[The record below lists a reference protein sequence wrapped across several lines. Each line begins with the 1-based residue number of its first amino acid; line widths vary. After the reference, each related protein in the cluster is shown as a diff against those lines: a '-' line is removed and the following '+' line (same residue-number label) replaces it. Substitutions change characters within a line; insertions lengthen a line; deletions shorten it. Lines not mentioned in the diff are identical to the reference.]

1 MNGEKHIITIAALGP
16 DSGEMLTLG
25 VYDALKSADRLL
37 LRTGRHGVAERL
49 TREGVAFETL
59 DALYERTEDFDE
71 LCELAARAIIDRA
84 RQAEA
89 LVYAVSEPQSDATV
103 RALADALPE
112 GFALRALG
120 GVTLSDAAACAVIP
134 FGVNTENLRTVTA
147 LSTAEMRVQADCPQV
162 ITEIDNRY
170 LASDVKL
177 WLSDLF
183 DDETTVY
190 FLQNAAEPGAAA
202 QPIALCE
209 LDRQAH
215 YDHRTAVLV
224 PKVGVFERRRAS
236 YEDFVQVIARL
247 RAPGGCPWD
256 RAQTHHTLRQY
267 MIEEACE
274 AADAMDGDDEMK
286 MADELGDVLL
296 QVVLNSCI
304 GAEHRAFTDRDVTS
318 MAAHKMITRHE
329 HVFGKAKAEN
339 AQAVVS
345 VWENAKKKERGEQTA
360 LERVLDVPL
369 SLPALM
375 RGQKI
380 VLYAPTFRDGEQMPE
395 IEPLIT
401 AAEKMGMLLIVRLH
415 PLDRERLE
423 RRRVLPKFRECPEFG
438 TFTLM
443 AVADAVITDYSAISI
458 EASLIKKPVYFYVYD
473 LERYKE
479 TRGLNFDPLAE
490 MPHCAFTKAE
500 PLVDCIL
507 HTPYDYE
514 KLTAFRKEFVETD
527 DTNNTQRCVDLIMTF
542 LTEGIKDR

>member
-1 MNGEKHIITIAALGP
+1 M
-16 DSGEMLTLG
+16 
-25 VYDALKSADRLL
+25 
-37 LRTGRHGVAERL
+37 
-49 TREGVAFETL
+49 
-59 DALYERTEDFDE
+59 
-71 LCELAARAIIDRA
+71 
-84 RQAEA
+84 
-89 LVYAVSEPQSDATV
+89 

-329 HVFGKAKAEN
+329 HVFRQGQGGERAGGRLRLGKREEEGARRADGAGARARRAALPPGADARAEDRPP
-339 AQAVVS
+339 
-345 VWENAKKKERGEQTA
+345 RGW
-360 LERVLDVPL
+360 
-369 SLPALM
+369 
-375 RGQKI
+375 
-380 VLYAPTFRDGEQMPE
+380 
-395 IEPLIT
+395 
-401 AAEKMGMLLIVRLH
+401 
-415 PLDRERLE
+415 REGADA
-423 RRRVLPKFRECPEFG
+423 RRRGHAGARGRAGRTDGRRPGGAGSAAGR
-438 TFTLM
+438 
-443 AVADAVITDYSAISI
+443 DAGV
-458 EASLIKKPVYFYVYD
+458 SL
-473 LERYKE
+473 
-479 TRGLNFDPLAE
+479 RG
-490 MPHCAFTKAE
+490 
-500 PLVDCIL
+500 
-507 HTPYDYE
+507 
-514 KLTAFRKEFVETD
+514 
-527 DTNNTQRCVDLIMTF
+527 
-542 LTEGIKDR
+542 G

>member
-190 FLQNAAEPGAAA
+190 FLQNAAEPGMAA

-380 VLYAPTFRDGEQMPE
+380 VRREAGAKGQTLDGSAMLARVAELAGQTGGDRAAQEARLGEMLE
-395 IEPLIT
+395 CLCA
-401 AAEKMGMLLIVRLH
+401 AAEAQG
-415 PLDRERLE
+415 LDAETALRGQTKKRVERLRAE
-423 RRRVLPKFRECPEFG
+423 DEK
-438 TFTLM
+438 TL
-443 AVADAVITDYSAISI
+443 
-458 EASLIKKPVYFYVYD
+458 
-473 LERYKE
+473 
-479 TRGLNFDPLAE
+479 
-490 MPHCAFTKAE
+490 
-500 PLVDCIL
+500 
-507 HTPYDYE
+507 
-514 KLTAFRKEFVETD
+514 
-527 DTNNTQRCVDLIMTF
+527 
-542 LTEGIKDR
+542 

>member
-112 GFALRALG
+112 GFVLRALG

-329 HVFGKAKAEN
+329 HVFGKARAEN

-380 VLYAPTFRDGEQMPE
+380 VRREAGAKGQTLDGAAMLARVAELAEQTGGDRAAQEARLGEMLE
-395 IEPLIT
+395 CLCA
-401 AAEKMGMLLIVRLH
+401 AAEAHGLDAETALRGQTKKRVERLRAEDEKNLVKPMKFVEKLRVLLQERGKPCRICHSRRYVRLMLNKH
-415 PLDRERLE
+415 
-423 RRRVLPKFRECPEFG
+423 V
-438 TFTLM
+438 
-443 AVADAVITDYSAISI
+443 
-458 EASLIKKPVYFYVYD
+458 
-473 LERYKE
+473 KE
-479 TRGLNFDPLAE
+479 TVTLFQGGF
-490 MPHCAFTKAE
+490 FT
-500 PLVDCIL
+500 P
-507 HTPYDYE
+507 
-514 KLTAFRKEFVETD
+514 
-527 DTNNTQRCVDLIMTF
+527 
-542 LTEGIKDR
+542 

>member
-1 MNGEKHIITIAALGP
+1 MDGKRHIITIAAIGP
-16 DSGEMLTLG
+16 DSGQTLTLG
-25 VYDALKSADRLL
+25 VYDALRQADALL
-37 LRTGRHGVAERL
+37 LRTGRHGVADRL
-49 TREGVAFETL
+49 RQEGVAFETL
-59 DALYERTEDFDE
+59 DALYDRTEDFDE
-71 LCELAARAIIDRA
+71 LCELPRIIDRA
-84 RQAEA
+84 RQAQT
-89 LVYAVSEPQSDATV
+89 LIYAVSEPQSDATV
-103 RALADALPE
+103 RALAQALPDDM
-112 GFALRALG
+112 ALRVLG
-120 GVTLSDAAACAVIP
+120 GVTLTDAAACAAIP

-162 ITEIDNRY
+162 VTEIDNRY

-177 WLSDLF
+177 WLGDLF

-190 FLQNAAEPGAAA
+190 FLENAAEPGATAR
-202 QPIALCE
+202 PIELCE
-209 LDRQAH
+209 LDRQDH

-224 PKVGVFERRRAS
+224 PRISVYDRSRAS
-236 YEDFVQVIARL
+236 YEDFVQVISRL

-274 AADAMDGDDEMK
+274 AADAMDGGDEMK

-375 RGQKI
+375 RAQK
-380 VLYAPTFRDGEQMPE
+380 VVRREAGAKGLKLDGAQMLARVAE
-395 IEPLIT
+395 LAGENGGDQ
-401 AAEKMGMLLIVRLH
+401 AAREARLGEML
-415 PLDRERLE
+415 
-423 RRRVLPKFRECPEFG
+423 EC
-438 TFTLM
+438 LC
-443 AVADAVITDYSAISI
+443 A
-458 EASLIKKPVYFYVYD
+458 
-473 LERYKE
+473 
-479 TRGLNFDPLAE
+479 LAE
-490 MPHCAFTKAE
+490 AQGLDAETALRGQTKKR
-500 PLVDCIL
+500 VDAL
-507 HTPYDYE
+507 RGEDE
-514 KLTAFRKEFVETD
+514 KTL
-527 DTNNTQRCVDLIMTF
+527 
-542 LTEGIKDR
+542 

>member
-1 MNGEKHIITIAALGP
+1 MDGKRHIITIAAIGP
-16 DSGEMLTLG
+16 DSGQTLTLG
-25 VYDALKSADRLL
+25 VYDALRQADALL
-37 LRTGRHGVAERL
+37 LRTGRHGVADRL
-49 TREGVAFETL
+49 RQEGVAFETL
-59 DALYERTEDFDE
+59 DALYDRTEDFDE

-84 RQAEA
+84 RQAQT
-89 LVYAVSEPQSDATV
+89 LIYAVSEPQSDATV
-103 RALADALPE
+103 RALAQALPDDM
-112 GFALRALG
+112 ALRVLG
-120 GVTLSDAAACAVIP
+120 GVTLTDAAACAAIP

-162 ITEIDNRY
+162 VTEIDNRY

-177 WLSDLF
+177 WLGDLF

-190 FLQNAAEPGAAA
+190 FLENAAEPGAAA
-202 QPIALCE
+202 RPIALCE

-224 PKVGVFERRRAS
+224 PRVSVYDRSRAS
-236 YEDFVQVIARL
+236 YEDFVQVISRL

-274 AADAMDGDDEMK
+274 AADAMDGGDEMK

-329 HVFGKAKAEN
+329 HVLAKAEN

-375 RGQKI
+375 RAQK
-380 VLYAPTFRDGEQMPE
+380 VVRREAGAKGLKLDGAQMLARVAE
-395 IEPLIT
+395 LAGENGGDQ
-401 AAEKMGMLLIVRLH
+401 AAREARLGEML
-415 PLDRERLE
+415 
-423 RRRVLPKFRECPEFG
+423 EC
-438 TFTLM
+438 LC
-443 AVADAVITDYSAISI
+443 A
-458 EASLIKKPVYFYVYD
+458 
-473 LERYKE
+473 
-479 TRGLNFDPLAE
+479 LAE
-490 MPHCAFTKAE
+490 AQGLDAETALRGQTKKR
-500 PLVDCIL
+500 VDAL
-507 HTPYDYE
+507 RGEDE
-514 KLTAFRKEFVETD
+514 KTL
-527 DTNNTQRCVDLIMTF
+527 
-542 LTEGIKDR
+542 